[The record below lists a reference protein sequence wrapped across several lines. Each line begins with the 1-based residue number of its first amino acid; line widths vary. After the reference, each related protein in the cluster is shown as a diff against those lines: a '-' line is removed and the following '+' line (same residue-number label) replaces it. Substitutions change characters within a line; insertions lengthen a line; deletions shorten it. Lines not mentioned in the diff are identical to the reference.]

1 MKTKKEHPRIAKI
14 CVDFLQSNKNY
25 FLAQNGVCEKYF
37 FLRLDLLACSVQQ
50 LALVFRTRSCFGLF
64 ALQIVDSGYLRFKNL
79 EKLDLS
85 ALLAV
90 LFEFTQ
96 ITASYYFIH
105 IIFIG

>member
-1 MKTKKEHPRIAKI
+1 MI
-14 CVDFLQSNKNY
+14 Y
-25 FLAQNGVCEKYF
+25 FKGSKFNLALSHFGLMIEGSCPIIEKYYY
-37 FLRLDLLACSVQQ
+37 LL
-50 LALVFRTRSCFGLF
+50 SCFGLF
-64 ALQIVDSGYLRFKNL
+64 ASQIVDSGYLRFENL